1 MRPYQGVN
9 GEGLE
14 GAAAAPQT
22 SPLIDSLGRLA
33 TLLQD
38 YRRDEIWL
46 EVRQVYPFAVQQPQV
61 VVAVIDPGG
70 RALRQPPGL
79 ASSLTFRL
87 DPAVGSVN
95 IGDRF
100 RVRREG
106 ERIRVSRVTTPTS

>member
-1 MRPYQGVN
+1 MRLYQGVN

-14 GAAAAPQT
+14 GAAAAPQI
-22 SPLIDSLGRLA
+22 SPLIDRLGRLA

-38 YRRDEIWL
+38 YGREEIWL

-61 VVAVIDPGG
+61 VVEVTDPGG
-70 RALRQPPGL
+70 TALRQPSGL

-87 DPAVGSVN
+87 DPTVGSVN
-95 IGDRF
+95 VGDRF

-106 ERIRVSRVTTPTS
+106 EQIRVTRVMPPSS